1 MNSPHPELHEIL
13 QRLYARQTFGIKLG
27 LEPTRRLLDRIGSPE
42 QGMRI
47 IHVAGTNGKG
57 SVCAMIASILG
68 AAGLRVG
75 LYSSPHLVDFR
86 ERMRIDGVPIS
97 EERLAD
103 YAREIMPLIEEI
115 GCTFFEGT
123 TAIALRYFADEE
135 VDCVVLE
142 TGMGGRLDATNVVT
156 PLLSIITS
164 ISLDHTRHL
173 GESYEEI
180 AVEKAGIIK
189 SGVPAIVG
197 PMRPRLRTIFSRRA
211 EEEGT
216 GVAFVEDEIRA
227 LHHETTLHG
236 TIASFITPQRELE
249 QIRLDLPGL
258 HQIENGRLA
267 IAAVERLGM
276 LAEITTGAIVEGLG
290 SVRDRTGIAGRF
302 QALEG
307 RPTIVLDVAH
317 NEDGVRV
324 LVDLLERTVPA
335 GRPVDALFGAVRE
348 KSTAEVMKRIAPHV
362 RKLWGVS
369 ADSPRSLPSDE
380 IVHESRRAG
389 IETVDAGTVAEGVRR
404 GLEECDPEGVFLI
417 FGSFF
422 VVGEAIEALR
432 ERGLFP
438 EEPTS
443 AEAVAAA
450 AVGVAAEGSGEYRAA
465 PTAEQGRSRGSKKKG
480 RNGEIPH
487 RSVKEWAPQEQPRE
501 RLRQHGAAALSD
513 AELLAILLR
522 TGTRSRDVVSVAR
535 DLLHA
540 FNDGVTGDCLI
551 DIVGRDLR
559 ELEQVNGIGPVKA
572 VTLAAAFELG
582 NRVVARTFAERP
594 LIGNPENIARYFI
607 PRLRAIRKEEF
618 HVILLNTAGEIIR
631 DERVSE
637 GNLNSSIATP
647 REIFRTA
654 IVESA
659 ASIIGLHNHP
669 SGNPEPSSEDI
680 AVTRQ
685 LVDAGRVL
693 GIPLR
698 DHIIIAGEKYTSLA
712 ERGYI

>member
-1 MNSPHPELHEIL
+1 ML
-13 QRLYARQTFGIKLG
+13 
-27 LEPTRRLLDRIGSPE
+27 
-42 QGMRI
+42 
-47 IHVAGTNGKG
+47 
-57 SVCAMIASILG
+57 
-68 AAGLRVG
+68 
-75 LYSSPHLVDFR
+75 
-86 ERMRIDGVPIS
+86 
-97 EERLAD
+97 
-103 YAREIMPLIEEI
+103 
-115 GCTFFEGT
+115 
-123 TAIALRYFADEE
+123 
-135 VDCVVLE
+135 
-142 TGMGGRLDATNVVT
+142 
-156 PLLSIITS
+156 
-164 ISLDHTRHL
+164 
-173 GESYEEI
+173 
-180 AVEKAGIIK
+180 AGITDE
-189 SGVPAIVG
+189 AI
-197 PMRPRLRTIFSRRA
+197 I
-211 EEEGT
+211 
-216 GVAFVEDEIRA
+216 
-227 LHHETTLHG
+227 
-236 TIASFITPQRELE
+236 
-249 QIRLDLPGL
+249 
-258 HQIENGRLA
+258 
-267 IAAVERLGM
+267 
-276 LAEITTGAIVEGLG
+276 EGLG
-290 SVRDRTGIAGRF
+290 SVRRRTGIAGRF
-302 QALEG
+302 QAIEG
-307 RPTIVLDVAH
+307 RPTIIMDVAH

-324 LVDLLERTVPA
+324 LVDLLQRTVPP
-335 GRPVDALFGAVRE
+335 GRTIDVLFGAVRE

-362 RKLWGVS
+362 RKLWAVA

-380 IVHESRRAG
+380 IAHEARQAG
-389 IETVDAGTVAEGVRR
+389 IETTDAGSVAEGVRR
-404 GLEECDPEGVFLI
+404 GLEGADPEGVFLI

-432 ERGLFP
+432 ERGDVP
-438 EEPTS
+438 EEPDSPPPS
-443 AEAVAAA
+443 APPPAI
-450 AVGVAAEGSGEYRAA
+450 GVTGEGTGEYRAA
-465 PTAEQGRSRGSKKKG
+465 PSGMSSGRPGGTPTAKRG
-480 RNGEIPH
+480 EVAH

-501 RLRQHGAAALSD
+501 RLRQSGAHALSD
-513 AELLAILLR
+513 AELVAILLR

-551 DIVGRDLR
+551 DVVGRDLR

-685 LVDAGRVL
+685 LADAGRVL

-698 DHIIIAGEKYTSLA
+698 DHIIIAGEAYTSLA

>member
-1 MNSPHPELHEIL
+1 MNSLHPELHEIL

-97 EERLAD
+97 EERLAG

-142 TGMGGRLDATNVVT
+142 TGMGGRLDATNVVS

-189 SGVPAIVG
+189 PGVPAIVG
-197 PMRPRLRTIFSRRA
+197 PVRPRLRTIFSQRA

-249 QIRLDLPGL
+249 RIRLDLPGL

-276 LAEITTGAIVEGLG
+276 LAEITSEAIIDGLG
-290 SVRDRTGIAGRF
+290 SVRRRTGIAGRF

-335 GRPVDALFGAVRE
+335 GRTVDALFGAVRE

-362 RKLWGVS
+362 RKLWAVS

-380 IVHESRRAG
+380 IAHESSRAG

-404 GLEECDPEGVFLI
+404 GLEECDPGEIFLI

-443 AEAVAAA
+443 AEPVAAA
-450 AVGVAAEGSGEYRAA
+450 VAGVAAEGSGEYRAA
-465 PTAEQGRSRGSKKKG
+465 PVVTGSRKK
-480 RNGEIPH
+480 NGQATH

-685 LVDAGRVL
+685 LVDSGRVL